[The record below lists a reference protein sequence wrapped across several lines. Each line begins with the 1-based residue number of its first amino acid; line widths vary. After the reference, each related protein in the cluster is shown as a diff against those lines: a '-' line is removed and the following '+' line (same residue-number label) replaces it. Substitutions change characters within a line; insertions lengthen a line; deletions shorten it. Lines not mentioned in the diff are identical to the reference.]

1 MTLLQIADEKVF
13 FGFQCFG
20 VVYVAIVKPKLR
32 SNEMNS
38 TRFLG
43 RGLNF
48 FSFTFWL
55 AVVCLIKRQ
64 PDFMLSFYEQIP
76 SVADGGNNCR
86 EPHNYDLFLA
96 TEGASFMK

>member
-1 MTLLQIADEKVF
+1 
-13 FGFQCFG
+13 
-20 VVYVAIVKPKLR
+20 
-32 SNEMNS
+32 MNS

-43 RGLNF
+43 RGLDF
-48 FSFTFWL
+48 YSSEFWL
-55 AVVCLIKRQ
+55 AVCVFDKRQ